1 MRRRAGRPP
10 RNPPAATPGTRLSR
24 DSSGHEALRCS
35 RCVLCTWTGRGRGD
49 RVSCRQEGEEGRA
62 RLPVASHTSP
72 GCFLCSTLD
81 LRVPPAGC
89 AGFQESKCVLSSVT
103 CVSVLIRQHSIWR
116 LSYRLLGC
124 CCCNRTVLGCTE
136 QSHLQAEKP
145 RPDLKETCVAL
156 VEGLRHGGPGSQE
169 PRPQLW
175 LLHPESL
182 FIPSWSTGASALSS

>member
-1 MRRRAGRPP
+1 MCPFICDMC
-10 RNPPAATPGTRLSR
+10 L
-24 DSSGHEALRCS
+24 
-35 RCVLCTWTGRGRGD
+35 CVD
-49 RVSCRQEGEEGRA
+49 
-62 RLPVASHTSP
+62 
-72 GCFLCSTLD
+72 
-81 LRVPPAGC
+81 
-89 AGFQESKCVLSSVT
+89 
-103 CVSVLIRQHSIWR
+103 QHSIWR

-169 PRPQLW
+169 PPHQLW

-182 FIPSWSTGASALSS
+182 FIPSWSTGASVLSS